1 MAFELSPE
9 GEREVAE
16 KELFMV
22 YAIYY
27 TCVY

>member
-1 MAFELSPE
+1 MAFGLSPE

-22 YAIYY
+22 YSIYY